1 MSEPAK
7 TGDKGGNGQTD
18 LPASSMIAV
27 LERML
32 ASLEAQ
38 MRPLQEEAQVV
49 KQLIRNLEDTQF
61 LDERRQKLAELRQ
74 MRPSA

>member
-7 TGDKGGNGQTD
+7 TGDKGSGAAD
-18 LPASSMIAV
+18 LPASSMTVV

-38 MRPLQEEAQVV
+38 ARPILEEIQVV
-49 KQLIRNLEDTQF
+49 KQLIRNLEDNQF
-61 LDERRQKLAELRQ
+61 LEERRQQRAEIRQGLR
-74 MRPSA
+74 SA